1 MSLNEKAMLVHLNI
15 SFWTA
20 RKYDRKISR
29 EIEIQYNAD
38 EAGRYNKILIANE
51 YLANIRKMVSAAR
64 TFHYENTLPWNDNGG
79 RLLPA
84 ANYFNYVKAMQ
95 NLQADFDRETANF
108 IRVYP
113 DLKNEA
119 KLRLNGMFDEED
131 YPDISTLRTKYAF
144 SSQVTPVPEAEDF
157 RVKLNDSEVDSIKQ
171 SIERQV
177 QNSTREA
184 MNDLWN
190 RLFRVVNHMAERL
203 ADPDNKF
210 KNSLVDNIVD
220 LCDLLPRLNITS
232 DPKLE
237 DALLEVRQKLTAND
251 SQILR
256 DNDVVRTKTAAE
268 AQKILDKM
276 KHYLPAA

>member
-29 EIEIQYNAD
+29 EIELQYNAD

-51 YLANIRKMVSAAR
+51 YLANIRKMISAAR

-119 KLRLNGMFDEED
+119 KLRLNGMFEEED
-131 YPDISTLRTKYAF
+131 YPDISTLRDKYAF
-144 SSQVTPVPEAEDF
+144 SSQVTPVPEADDF

-171 SIERQV
+171 SIEKQV

-190 RLFRVVNHMAERL
+190 RLYRVVNHMAERL

-237 DALLEVRQKLTAND
+237 KALLEVRQKLTAND
-251 SQILR
+251 SQTLR
-256 DNDVVRTKTAAE
+256 DSNDIRSQTALE

>member
-119 KLRLNGMFDEED
+119 KLRLNGMFEEED
-131 YPDISTLRTKYAF
+131 YPDISTLRDKYAF
-144 SSQVTPVPEAEDF
+144 SSQVTPVPEADDF

-171 SIERQV
+171 SIEKQV

-190 RLFRVVNHMAERL
+190 RLYRVVNHMAERL

-237 DALLEVRQKLTAND
+237 KALLEVRQKLTAND
-251 SQILR
+251 SQTLR
-256 DNDVVRTKTAAE
+256 DSNDIRSQTALE

>member
-29 EIEIQYNAD
+29 EIELQYNAD

-51 YLANIRKMVSAAR
+51 YLANIRKMISAAR

-144 SSQVTPVPEAEDF
+144 SSQVTPVPEADDF

-190 RLFRVVNHMAERL
+190 RLYRVVNHMAERL
-203 ADPDNKF
+203 ADPENKF

-237 DALLEVRQKLTAND
+237 KALLEVRQKLTAYD
-251 SQILR
+251 SQTLR
-256 DNDVVRTKTAAE
+256 DSNDIRSQTALE